1 MSHAEGAGPVLGS
14 KVPGDPQLALGQFD
28 VAACVLRRRGA
39 TPCPA
44 ERHPGGGGMILTLNA
59 GSSSLKVALFDVTGD
74 TALATGLVDRIGP
87 EGTVRLRDAG
97 GADIE
102 TPPGSLASHAEA
114 LRTVLASLSAAFPG
128 REIKAVGHRV
138 VHGGTAFDAPVRVD
152 AEVMAA
158 IEALSPLAP
167 LHQPHN
173 LAGIRAAMDA
183 FPKAPQVACFDT
195 AFHRKHPFVNDTFAL
210 PRAWFEKG
218 VRRYGFHGLSYD
230 YIAGELARRAPG
242 LAAGRVVVAHLGN
255 GASICAIEGGRSI
268 ASTMGFSALDGLPM
282 GTRCGQL
289 DPGVLLYLMEQEG
302 MGAAEISDLL
312 YRRSGLL
319 GLSGLSNDM
328 RTLEASDTTGAREAI
343 DYFVFRIQREFGAMA
358 AAMAGIDAVVFCGGI
373 GENSATIR
381 ARVCERLGWMG
392 IEIDH
397 AANARN
403 AETISSE
410 TARTRVMVIPT
421 NEELVIARAARRV
434 AQGLDKAA

>member
-1 MSHAEGAGPVLGS
+1 
-14 KVPGDPQLALGQFD
+14 
-28 VAACVLRRRGA
+28 
-39 TPCPA
+39 
-44 ERHPGGGGMILTLNA
+44 MILTLNA
-59 GSSSLKVALFDVTGD
+59 GSSSLKVALYAETGD
-74 TALATGLVDRIGP
+74 AALATGLVDRIGP
-87 EGTVRLRDAG
+87 EGTLRLRDAT
-97 GADIE
+97 GADIA
-102 TPPGSLASHAEA
+102 TAPGSLESHAQA

-138 VHGGTAFDAPVRVD
+138 VHGGIAFDAPVRVD
-152 AEVMAA
+152 DEVLAA
-158 IEALSPLAP
+158 LAALSPLAP

-195 AFHRKHPFVNDTFAL
+195 AFHRRHPFVNDTFAL
-210 PRAWFEKG
+210 PRAYFEKG

-230 YIAGELARRAPG
+230 YVAGELARTAPS
-242 LAAGRVVVAHLGN
+242 LAEGRVVVAHLGS
-255 GASICAIEGGRSI
+255 GASMCAIQNGRSV

-343 DYFVFRIQREFGAMA
+343 DYFVFRIQRELGAMA
-358 AAMAGIDAVVFCGGI
+358 AAMAGIDALVFCGGI

-381 ARVCERLGWMG
+381 ARVCERMGWMG

-397 AANARN
+397 GANARN
-403 AETISSE
+403 AGIISSE
-410 TARTRVMVIPT
+410 TARTTVMVIPT

-434 AQGLDKAA
+434 VQGMERAA